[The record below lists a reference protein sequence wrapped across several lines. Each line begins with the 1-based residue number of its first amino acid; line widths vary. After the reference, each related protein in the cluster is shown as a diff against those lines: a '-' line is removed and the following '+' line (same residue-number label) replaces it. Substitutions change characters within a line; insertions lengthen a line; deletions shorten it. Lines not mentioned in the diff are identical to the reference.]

1 VLIVSPADFHAAT
14 KLPVAPPITGG
25 GDPARRIGFAVP
37 ASGIKTTG
45 IVRCDEFHV
54 LDPQARD
61 GRKVDALLAAIWET
75 RSRSSRRF
83 SRDGPANVRRP
94 VNEGAKRVLT
104 MSSS

>member
-1 VLIVSPADFHAAT
+1 MTKKRRDRRRRSREAGHRPVLIVSPADFHAAT
-14 KLPVAPPITGG
+14 KLPVAPPITAG

-61 GRKVDALLAAIWET
+61 GRKVDALPAAIL
-75 RSRSSRRF
+75 
-83 SRDGPANVRRP
+83 DDVLAKPATIF
-94 VNEGAKRVLT
+94 A
-104 MSSS
+104 